1 MASVTSFDLW
11 YVTNCVR
18 DVDILPDMQVDLDW
32 FWKILSV
39 RTITYAAEILIFRQ
53 FEWNFVSQILQSDTF
68 RHQCYTA
75 NFATYKIH
83 MKFIYITYEKYVIST
98 HESYTHEFH
107 MNAHACNMY
116 EFCIYFIYIKL
127 HIKYICTIYVNFI
140 YITYIFHT
148 FTKYIC
154 ITYEFF
160 HAYYIYK
167 I

>member
-1 MASVTSFDLW
+1 MVHTLTKWQTFNYM
-11 YVTNCVR
+11 YVSLTLVFWIHDR
-18 DVDILPDMQVDLDW
+18 SLHVDIRYINFTRSTSYLLYIFQFNIWVNCH
-32 FWKILSV
+32 LS
-39 RTITYAAEILIFRQ
+39 
-53 FEWNFVSQILQSDTF
+53 
-68 RHQCYTA
+68 YTA

-98 HESYTHEFH
+98 HESYTREFH
-107 MNAHACNMY
+107 MNVHACNMY

>member
-1 MASVTSFDLW
+1 MFLIKFYNFRVLFRW
-11 YVTNCVR
+11 QRHFENKQFNY
-18 DVDILPDMQVDLDW
+18 DVIL
-32 FWKILSV
+32 
-39 RTITYAAEILIFRQ
+39 T
-53 FEWNFVSQILQSDTF
+53 
-68 RHQCYTA
+68 YTA
-75 NFATYKIH
+75 NFATYKIN

-107 MNAHACNMY
+107 MNVHACNMY